1 MSKQK
6 SRFVCG
12 ACGHYEPK
20 WSGRCSECGEWN
32 SFREEDSNR
41 GSADNL
47 SEQSLPLSSI
57 RADPEERTSSGI
69 GEVDRVLGGG
79 IMRGAAVLVGGEP
92 GIGKSTLML
101 QIAAMGIRE
110 GRALYVSGEEGAEQL
125 HSRAVRLGTV
135 TDRIEVLCQSR
146 VESILDTIRKLRP
159 VLVVVDSI
167 QTIVS
172 EEAGPVP
179 GTVNQIKYVSHELMD
194 ITRRNGISLFI
205 VAHVTKEGTISGP
218 KVVEHM
224 VDTVLYFDQSDSDLR
239 ILRATKNRFGSSDEI
254 GLFVM
259 RDEGLREV
267 VEPDALFLNH
277 RTGDFPAGVVVAPV
291 YEGSRILLVEL
302 QALVVPAKGS
312 VSRVYSDR
320 IDLGRVSRVAAVV
333 EKHLGLRLSD
343 HDIYVNVAG
352 GIRINE
358 VGIELPI
365 ALALYSARTAIGVE
379 SGVASAGEL
388 TLAGEVRP
396 IRQMSARLKATRGLS
411 IRKMIGPAS
420 VDSNDDVAWH
430 RVDTIGEAIA
440 SVFGANGFRA

>member
-1 MSKQK
+1 
-6 SRFVCG
+6 
-12 ACGHYEPK
+12 
-20 WSGRCSECGEWN
+20 
-32 SFREEDSNR
+32 
-41 GSADNL
+41 
-47 SEQSLPLSSI
+47 
-57 RADPEERTSSGI
+57 
-69 GEVDRVLGGG
+69 
-79 IMRGAAVLVGGEP
+79 MRGAAVLVGGEP

-101 QIAAMGIRE
+101 QIAAMGIRG
-110 GRALYVSGEEGAEQL
+110 GRALYVSGEESAEQL

-135 TDRIEVLCQSR
+135 TDRIEVLCESR
-146 VESILDTIRKLRP
+146 IEAILDTIKTLRP

-194 ITRRNGISLFI
+194 ITRRDGISLFI

-259 RDEGLREV
+259 REEGLREV
-267 VEPDALFLNH
+267 GEPDVLFLNH
-277 RTGDFPAGVVVAPV
+277 RTGDLPAGVVVAPV

-365 ALALYSARTAIGVE
+365 ALALYSARTAISVE

-388 TLAGEVRP
+388 TLAGEIRP
-396 IRQMSARLKATRGLS
+396 IRQMAARLKATRSLS

-420 VDSNDDVAWH
+420 VDSIDSVEWH

-440 SVFGANGFRA
+440 SVFGSSDFRA